1 MRAYQSDMHPSPDA
15 LKALGGGF
23 FTLASWSAGM
33 IAQAIEQIPAWA
45 KALDTPLIVIGLAY
59 GLIHLWRELRGERNA
74 RISDRDAFIDRLAKE
89 GEKGEQ
95 SRKELL
101 QATNEQTGVVRS
113 LVSELRRAG
122 LHKGK
127 EGEE

>member
-1 MRAYQSDMHPSPDA
+1 M
-15 LKALGGGF
+15 
-23 FTLASWSAGM
+23 LASWSAGI

-45 KALDTPLIVIGLAY
+45 KALDTPLIVVGLAY

-74 RISDRDAFIDRLAKE
+74 RISDRDAFIERLAKE
-89 GEKGEQ
+89 GDKGEQ

-113 LVSELRRAG
+113 LVNELRRAG
-122 LHKGK
+122 LHKPK
-127 EGEE
+127 DGEE